1 MSTPVQQLFDLSG
14 QTALVTGGS
23 RGLGLQIAESLG
35 EAGAKIVLTSRKAA
49 DLEEASAD
57 LQARGI
63 DTRWIAADA
72 SEPAEAQ
79 RVVREAMERVGQ
91 IDILVNNAG
100 YGLVGAVEEASLD
113 EVRAQ
118 FETNVIGPLAM
129 LKAVLPAMRA
139 RRAGRIINITS
150 VSGLAVWA
158 GTGVYCASKWA
169 LEGLTQTL
177 AAEVAELGIKVTNV
191 APGGLRTR
199 FSAGSKVIVASQI
212 ADYDGLARDAERIMA
227 DHAGAEPGDPA
238 KAALAILRVADAD
251 APPMHLL
258 LGEDA
263 LTYAGYAAAALQA
276 DINAWKDL
284 TLSIGFADAHRTD
297 PA

>member
-1 MSTPVQQLFDLSG
+1 MTKTWLITGVSG
-14 QTALVTGGS
+14 
-23 RGLGLQIAESLG
+23 GLGREIALAALARG
-35 EAGAKIVLTSRKAA
+35 DTVVGTVRKA
-49 DLEEASAD
+49 D
-57 LQARGI
+57 
-63 DTRWIAADA
+63 AADA
-72 SEPAEAQ
+72 FRTLGGHALILDVTDEAAVRDGVANAESIT
-79 RVVREAMERVGQ
+79 GQ

-113 EVRAQ
+113 EVRIQ

-139 RRAGRIINITS
+139 RRGGRIINVTS

-191 APGGLRTR
+191 APGGLRTS
-199 FSAGSKVIVASQI
+199 FSTGSKAIVASKI

-227 DHAGAEPGDPA
+227 DHAGSEPGDPV
-238 KAALAILRVADAD
+238 KAAQAILQIADEE
-251 APPMHLL
+251 APPLHLL

-263 LTYAGYAAAALQA
+263 LKYAGYAAAGLKA
-276 DINAWKDL
+276 DIDAWKDL
-284 TLSIGFADAHRTD
+284 TLSIGFADGPFATD
-297 PA
+297 SQ

>member
-1 MSTPVQQLFDLSG
+1 MTKTWLITGVSG
-14 QTALVTGGS
+14 GLGREIALAAIARGDTVVGTVRKAKDADAFELLGGHALVLDVTD
-23 RGLGLQIAESLG
+23 
-35 EAGAKIVLTSRKAA
+35 EAAVKAGVV
-49 DLEEASAD
+49 E
-57 LQARGI
+57 
-63 DTRWIAADA
+63 
-72 SEPAEAQ
+72 AEA
-79 RVVREAMERVGQ
+79 VTGQ

-139 RRAGRIINITS
+139 RRGGRIINVTS

-191 APGGLRTR
+191 APGGLRTS
-199 FSAGSKVIVASQI
+199 FSTGSRAIVASKFG
-212 ADYDGLARDAERIMA
+212 DYDGLARDAERIMT
-227 DHAGAEPGDPA
+227 DHAGHEPGDPA
-238 KAALAILRVADAD
+238 KAALAILAIADEE
-251 APPMHLL
+251 APPLHLL

-263 LTYAGYAAAALQA
+263 LKYAGYAAAGLQA
-276 DINAWKDL
+276 DIDAWKEL
-284 TLSIGFADAHRTD
+284 TLSIGYADG
-297 PA
+297 PFSV

>member
-1 MSTPVQQLFDLSG
+1 MTQTWLITGVSG
-14 QTALVTGGS
+14 GLGREIALAAIARGDVVFGTVRKSIDADAFELLGGRALVLDVTDEAAVRAGV
-23 RGLGLQIAESLG
+23 LQV
-35 EAGAKIVLTSRKAA
+35 EAA
-49 DLEEASAD
+49 
-57 LQARGI
+57 
-63 DTRWIAADA
+63 
-72 SEPAEAQ
+72 
-79 RVVREAMERVGQ
+79 GQ

-139 RRAGRIINITS
+139 RRGGRIINVTS

-177 AAEVAELGIKVTNV
+177 AAEVAELGIKVTNI
-191 APGGLRTR
+191 APGGLRTS
-199 FSAGSKVIVASQI
+199 FSTGSKAIVATKI

-227 DHAGAEPGDPA
+227 DHAGHEPGDPA
-238 KAALAILRVADAD
+238 KAAQAVLRIADED
-251 APPMHLL
+251 APPLHLL

-263 LTYAGYAAAALQA
+263 LKYAGYAAAGLQA
-276 DINAWKDL
+276 DIDAWKDL
-284 TLSIGFADAHRTD
+284 TLSIGYEDR
-297 PA
+297 P

>member
-1 MSTPVQQLFDLSG
+1 MTQTWLITGVSG
-14 QTALVTGGS
+14 
-23 RGLGLQIAESLG
+23 GLGREIAL
-35 EAGAKIVLTSRKAA
+35 AA
-49 DLEEASAD
+49 L
-57 LQARGI
+57 ARG
-63 DTRWIAADA
+63 DVVVGTVRNAPAADA
-72 SEPAEAQ
+72 FKALGGHALILDVTDEAAVREGVANAEAIT
-79 RVVREAMERVGQ
+79 GQ

-129 LKAVLPAMRA
+129 MKAVLPAMRA

-169 LEGLTQTL
+169 LEGLAQTL
-177 AAEVAELGIKVTNV
+177 AAEVAELGIKVVNV
-191 APGGLRTR
+191 APGGLRTS
-199 FSAGSKVIVASQI
+199 FSTGSKAIVADKI

-227 DHAGAEPGDPA
+227 DHAGSEPGDPA
-238 KAALAILRVADAD
+238 KAAQAVLAIADAP

-263 LTYAGYAAAALQA
+263 LKYAGYAAAGLQA
-276 DINAWKDL
+276 DIDAWKDL
-284 TLSIGFADAHRTD
+284 TLSIGFADEAPH
-297 PA
+297 A

>member
-1 MSTPVQQLFDLSG
+1 MTKTWLITGVSG
-14 QTALVTGGS
+14 GLGREIALAAIARGDTVVGTVRKAKDADAFELLGGQALVLDVTD
-23 RGLGLQIAESLG
+23 
-35 EAGAKIVLTSRKAA
+35 EAAVRAGVA
-49 DLEEASAD
+49 
-57 LQARGI
+57 Q
-63 DTRWIAADA
+63 
-72 SEPAEAQ
+72 AEA
-79 RVVREAMERVGQ
+79 AAG

-139 RRAGRIINITS
+139 RRGGRIINITS

-191 APGGLRTR
+191 APGGLRTS
-199 FSAGSKVIVASQI
+199 FGTGSKAIVADKI

-227 DHAGAEPGDPA
+227 DHAGSEPGDPA
-238 KAALAILRVADAD
+238 KAAQAILAIADEA
-251 APPMHLL
+251 APPLHLL

-263 LTYAGYAAAALQA
+263 LKYAGYAAAGLAA
-276 DINAWKDL
+276 DIDAWKDL
-284 TLSIGFADAHRTD
+284 TLSSGFADGPFA
-297 PA
+297 

>member
-1 MSTPVQQLFDLSG
+1 MTKTWLITGVSG
-14 QTALVTGGS
+14 
-23 RGLGLQIAESLG
+23 GLGREIALAALARG
-35 EAGAKIVLTSRKAA
+35 DTVVGTVRKA
-49 DLEEASAD
+49 E
-57 LQARGI
+57 
-63 DTRWIAADA
+63 AADA
-72 SEPAEAQ
+72 FRALGGHALILDVTDEAAVRDGVANAESIT
-79 RVVREAMERVGQ
+79 GQ

-118 FETNVIGPLAM
+118 FETNVIGPLAL

-191 APGGLRTR
+191 APGGMRTS
-199 FSAGSKVIVASQI
+199 FSTGSKAIVASKL
-212 ADYDGLARDAERIMA
+212 ADYDGLARDAERIMV
-227 DHAGAEPGDPA
+227 DHAGSEPGDPA
-238 KAALAILRVADAD
+238 KAAQAILTIADED

-258 LGEDA
+258 LGEAA
-263 LTYAGYAAAALQA
+263 LNSAGYAAAGLQA
-276 DINAWKDL
+276 DIDAWKDL
-284 TLSIGFADAHRTD
+284 TLSIGFADAPSH
-297 PA
+297 A

>member
-1 MSTPVQQLFDLSG
+1 MTQTWLITGVSG
-14 QTALVTGGS
+14 
-23 RGLGLQIAESLG
+23 GLGRQIAQ
-35 EAGAKIVLTSRKAA
+35 AA
-49 DLEEASAD
+49 L
-57 LQARGI
+57 ARG
-63 DTRWIAADA
+63 DVVFGTVRQAKDMAAF
-72 SEPAEAQ
+72 EALGGHALMLD
-79 RVVREAMERVGQ
+79 VTDEAAVKAGVAQTEAIGGR

-118 FETNVIGPLAM
+118 FETNVLGPLAM

-199 FSAGSKVIVASQI
+199 FSAGSKAIVAGKI
-212 ADYDGLARDAERIMA
+212 TDYDGLARDAERIMA
-227 DHAGAEPGDPA
+227 DHAGAEPGDPT
-238 KAALAILRVADAD
+238 KAALAILQIADTD

-263 LTYAGYAAAALQA
+263 LKYAGYAAAALQT
-276 DINAWKDL
+276 DIDAWKDL
-284 TLSIGFADAHRTD
+284 TLSIGFD
-297 PA
+297 

>member
-1 MSTPVQQLFDLSG
+1 MTKTWLITGVSG
-14 QTALVTGGS
+14 
-23 RGLGLQIAESLG
+23 GLGREIAL
-35 EAGAKIVLTSRKAA
+35 AA
-49 DLEEASAD
+49 I
-57 LQARGI
+57 ARG
-63 DTRWIAADA
+63 DVVFGTVRKTDAADA
-72 SEPAEAQ
+72 FELLGGRALVLDVTDEAAVLAGVAE
-79 RVVREAMERVGQ
+79 VEAAGG

-118 FETNVIGPLAM
+118 FETNVIGPLAL

-191 APGGLRTR
+191 APGGLRTS
-199 FSAGSKVIVASQI
+199 FSTGSKAIVASKI

-227 DHAGAEPGDPA
+227 DHAGHEPGDPA
-238 KAALAILRVADAD
+238 KAAQAVLRIADEE
-251 APPMHLL
+251 APPLHLL

-263 LTYAGYAAAALQA
+263 LTYAGYAAAGLQA
-276 DINAWKDL
+276 DIDAWKDL
-284 TLSIGFADAHRTD
+284 TLSIGFKDR
-297 PA
+297 P

>member
-1 MSTPVQQLFDLSG
+1 MILDSFRLDGKV
-14 QTALVTGGS
+14 AVVTGS
-23 RGLGLQIAESLG
+23 TRGLGQGAAVALAEAGADLALIDRSFATETVQLIKDLGRRVHTVEIDLVEATPARLDDAIESVVESLG
-35 EAGAKIVLTSRKAA
+35 R
-49 DLEEASAD
+49 
-57 LQARGI
+57 
-63 DTRWIAADA
+63 
-72 SEPAEAQ
+72 
-79 RVVREAMERVGQ
+79 

-118 FETNVIGPLAM
+118 FEVNVFGPLAV

-169 LEGLTQTL
+169 LEALTQTL
-177 AAEVAELGIKVTNV
+177 AQEVADLGIKVVNV
-191 APGGLRTR
+191 APGGLRTD
-199 FSAGSKVIVASQI
+199 FAAGSKAVVAGKL

-227 DHAGAEPGDPA
+227 DQAGREPGDPA
-238 KAALAILRVADAD
+238 KAARAILTIADVE

-263 LTYAGYAAAALQA
+263 LKYAGYAAQGLAA
-276 DINAWKDL
+276 DIDAWRP
-284 TLSIGFADAHRTD
+284 LSLSTGFDA
-297 PA
+297 

>member
-1 MSTPVQQLFDLSG
+1 LGPAFAGKTEISDVLLERPMTKTWLITGVSG
-14 QTALVTGGS
+14 
-23 RGLGLQIAESLG
+23 GLGREIAL
-35 EAGAKIVLTSRKAA
+35 
-49 DLEEASAD
+49 SAI
-57 LQARGI
+57 ARG
-63 DTRWIAADA
+63 DVVVGTVRRTVDAVAFDAVGGKALLLDVTDQASVKAGVAQAAA
-72 SEPAEAQ
+72 IT
-79 RVVREAMERVGQ
+79 GQ

-129 LKAVLPAMRA
+129 LKAVLPTMRA

-158 GTGVYCASKWA
+158 GTGIYCASKWA

-191 APGGLRTR
+191 APGGLRTS
-199 FSAGSKVIVASQI
+199 FSTGSKAIVADKI

-227 DHAGAEPGDPA
+227 DHAGHEPGDPA
-238 KAALAILRVADAD
+238 KAAQAVLRIADEE
-251 APPMHLL
+251 APPLHLL

-263 LTYAGYAAAALQA
+263 LTYAGYAAAGLQA
-276 DINAWKDL
+276 DIDAWKDL
-284 TLSIGFADAHRTD
+284 TLSIGFKDR
-297 PA
+297 P

>member
-1 MSTPVQQLFDLSG
+1 MTKTWMITGVSG
-14 QTALVTGGS
+14 GLGREIARAALERGDIVVGTVRKPEAVAALEALAPSRAHGVVMDVTDTAAVAAAVAKAEGVTG
-23 RGLGLQIAESLG
+23 
-35 EAGAKIVLTSRKAA
+35 T
-49 DLEEASAD
+49 
-57 LQARGI
+57 I
-63 DTRWIAADA
+63 D
-72 SEPAEAQ
+72 
-79 RVVREAMERVGQ
+79 V
-91 IDILVNNAG
+91 LVNNAG

-118 FETNVIGPLAM
+118 FEVNVFGPLAV

-177 AAEVAELGIKVTNV
+177 AQEVAELGIRVVNV
-191 APGGLRTR
+191 APGGLRTD
-199 FSAGSKVIVASQI
+199 FATGSKVIVADKLS
-212 ADYDGLARDAERIMA
+212 DYDGLARDAERIMA
-227 DHAGAEPGDPA
+227 DHAGQEPGDPA
-238 KAALAILRVADAD
+238 KAARAILIIADAE

-263 LTYAGYAAAALQA
+263 LKYAGYAAQGLAA
-276 DINAWKDL
+276 DIDAWK
-284 TLSIGFADAHRTD
+284 TLSLSTGFDA
-297 PA
+297 

>member
-1 MSTPVQQLFDLSG
+1 MTKTWLITGVSG
-14 QTALVTGGS
+14 GLGREIALAAIARGDVVFGTVRKAKDADAFELLGGRALVLDVTD
-23 RGLGLQIAESLG
+23 Q
-35 EAGAKIVLTSRKAA
+35 AGVKA
-49 DLEEASAD
+49 
-57 LQARGI
+57 GV
-63 DTRWIAADA
+63 
-72 SEPAEAQ
+72 AEA
-79 RVVREAMERVGQ
+79 EAVAGR

-169 LEGLTQTL
+169 LDGLTQTL

-191 APGGLRTR
+191 APGGLRTS
-199 FSAGSKVIVASQI
+199 FSTGSKAVVASKI

-227 DHAGAEPGDPA
+227 EHAGHEPGDPA
-238 KAALAILRVADAD
+238 KAAQAVLRIADAD
-251 APPMHLL
+251 APPLHLL

-263 LTYAGYAAAALQA
+263 LKYAGYAAAGLAA
-276 DINAWKDL
+276 DIDAWKDL
-284 TLSIGFADAHRTD
+284 TLSIGFADT
-297 PA
+297 PFS

>member
-1 MSTPVQQLFDLSG
+1 MTQTWLITGVSG
-14 QTALVTGGS
+14 GLGREIALAALARGDVVVGTVRKARDADAFELLGGHALVLDVTD
-23 RGLGLQIAESLG
+23 
-35 EAGAKIVLTSRKAA
+35 EAAVHEGVTA
-49 DLEEASAD
+49 
-57 LQARGI
+57 
-63 DTRWIAADA
+63 
-72 SEPAEAQ
+72 AEAVSG
-79 RVVREAMERVGQ
+79 R

-118 FETNVIGPLAM
+118 FETNVLGPLAM

-177 AAEVAELGIKVTNV
+177 AAEVAELGINVINV
-191 APGGLRTR
+191 APGGLRTD
-199 FSAGSKVIVASQI
+199 FATGSKAVVASKI
-212 ADYDGLARDAERIMA
+212 ADYDGLARDAERTMA
-227 DHAGAEPGDPA
+227 DHAGHEPGDPV
-238 KAALAILRVADAD
+238 KAAQAVLQVADAET
-251 APPMHLL
+251 PPMHLL

-263 LTYAGYAAAALQA
+263 LKYAAYARQALQA
-276 DINAWKDL
+276 DIEAWKDL
-284 TLSIGFADAHRTD
+284 TRSIGFAAPSQTD

>member
-1 MSTPVQQLFDLSG
+1 MTQTWLITGVSG
-14 QTALVTGGS
+14 GLGREIALAALARGDVVVGSVRKAQAATAFQALGGHALVLDVTD
-23 RGLGLQIAESLG
+23 
-35 EAGAKIVLTSRKAA
+35 EAAVKAGVA
-49 DLEEASAD
+49 
-57 LQARGI
+57 Q
-63 DTRWIAADA
+63 
-72 SEPAEAQ
+72 AEAIT
-79 RVVREAMERVGQ
+79 GK

>member
-1 MSTPVQQLFDLSG
+1 MTKTWLITGVSG
-14 QTALVTGGS
+14 
-23 RGLGLQIAESLG
+23 GLGRELALAALARG
-35 EAGAKIVLTSRKAA
+35 DLVFGTVRKAA
-49 DLEEASAD
+49 D
-57 LQARGI
+57 
-63 DTRWIAADA
+63 ADA
-72 SEPAEAQ
+72 FERLGGRTLVLDVTDEAAVKAGVAQAEA
-79 RVVREAMERVGQ
+79 VAGQ

-139 RRAGRIINITS
+139 GRAGRIINITS

-191 APGGLRTR
+191 APGGLRTS
-199 FSAGSKVIVASQI
+199 FSTGSTAIVASKI
-212 ADYDGLARDAERIMA
+212 ADYDGLARDAERIMT
-227 DHAGAEPGDPA
+227 DHAGSEPGDPI
-238 KAALAILRVADAD
+238 KAAQAILTIADAD
-251 APPMHLL
+251 APPLHLL

-263 LTYAGYAAAALQA
+263 LKYAGYAAAGLAA
-276 DINAWKDL
+276 DIDAWKEL
-284 TLSIGFADAHRTD
+284 TLSIGFADGPFAL
-297 PA
+297 

>member
-1 MSTPVQQLFDLSG
+1 MTKTWLITGVSG
-14 QTALVTGGS
+14 GLGRQIALAALARGDVVFGTVRKVRDADAFERLGGHALVLDVTDEAAVKAGVAH
-23 RGLGLQIAESLG
+23 AETM
-35 EAGAKIVLTSRKAA
+35 AGR
-49 DLEEASAD
+49 
-57 LQARGI
+57 
-63 DTRWIAADA
+63 
-72 SEPAEAQ
+72 
-79 RVVREAMERVGQ
+79 

-118 FETNVIGPLAM
+118 FETNVLGPLAM

-177 AAEVAELGIKVTNV
+177 AAEVAELGINVINV
-191 APGGLRTR
+191 APGGLRTD
-199 FSAGSKVIVASQI
+199 FAAGSKAIVADKI

-227 DHAGAEPGDPA
+227 DHAGREPGDPA
-238 KAALAILRVADAD
+238 KAAQAILTVADLD
-251 APPMHLL
+251 APPLHLL

-263 LTYAGYAAAALQA
+263 LNYASGAAASLRA
-276 DINAWKDL
+276 DIDAWKEL
-284 TLSIGFADAHRTD
+284 SLSIGFDHA
-297 PA
+297 